1 MKIALLTTDTDHHRY
16 FINKCILETNADV
29 SVLYETRVLKKAY
42 RTGPFFEKEE
52 AKFNKRFFDDLT
64 SRALEKESFSCSS
77 ANSDEAIEWL
87 KEINPD
93 LGIVFGTGKIYPETF
108 SIPRLGMINVH
119 RGIIQKYRGLD
130 SDLWAILNQDFDNI
144 GVTIHTVDENLDTG
158 DILFESAIDIN
169 NCREVYHIKY
179 LTTITAVNFMLRIIN
194 QLEKNKSASLN
205 TRKQKSLGKYYS
217 SMPLEKK
224 IEAKKL
230 FDKFKGK

>member
-16 FINKCILETNADV
+16 FINKCILETNAEV
-29 SVLYETRVLKKAY
+29 SVLYETRGLKKPY

-52 AKFNKRFFDDLT
+52 DEFNKRFFDDLT
-64 SRALEKESFSCSS
+64 SESLEEESFTCLS
-77 ANSDEAIEWL
+77 ANRPEAVEWL
-87 KEINPD
+87 KKVNPD

-108 SIPRLGMINVH
+108 NIPKLGMINVH

-130 SDLWAILNQDFDNI
+130 SDLWAILNEDFDNI
-144 GVTIHTVDENLDTG
+144 GVTIHTIDENLDTG
-158 DILFESAIDIN
+158 DILFESAIDMN
-169 NCREVYHIKY
+169 NCREIYHVKY
-179 LTTITAVNFMLRIIN
+179 LTTITASNFILRIVN
-194 QLEKNKSASLN
+194 QLEKNKNTSLH

-217 SMPLEKK
+217 AMSLEKK